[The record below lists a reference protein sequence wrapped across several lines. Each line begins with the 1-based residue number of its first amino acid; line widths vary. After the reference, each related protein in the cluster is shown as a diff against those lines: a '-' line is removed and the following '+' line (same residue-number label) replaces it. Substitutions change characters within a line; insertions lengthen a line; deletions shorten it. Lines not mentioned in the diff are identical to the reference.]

1 MKRFRLIYMLA
12 VAAVMFL
19 AACQN
24 DSPGCTIDEVA
35 AALSAVILVNG
46 KLNYLKKRRPKS
58 PLTMLISKMIIF
70 F

>member
-46 KLNYLKKRRPKS
+46 KLNYNEYLLLRCLKFIK
-58 PLTMLISKMIIF
+58 
-70 F
+70 

>member
-35 AALSAVILVNG
+35 AALSAVIFVNG
-46 KLNYLKKRRPKS
+46 KLNYNEYLLLRCLKFIK
-58 PLTMLISKMIIF
+58 
-70 F
+70 

>member
-35 AALSAVILVNG
+35 AALSAGILVNG
-46 KLNYLKKRRPKS
+46 KLNYNEYLLLRCLKFIK
-58 PLTMLISKMIIF
+58 
-70 F
+70 